1 MSLSIIAIPRSVSA
15 HHKIQTGRR
24 REGGQGDAEK
34 AERRFKKSHHGA
46 ASVNMGK
53 NQSEN
58 QIQ

>member
-1 MSLSIIAIPRSVSA
+1 MSLSIVALPRSVSA

-34 AERRFKKSHHGA
+34 AERRFEKSHHGA

-53 NQSEN
+53 NQE
-58 QIQ
+58 